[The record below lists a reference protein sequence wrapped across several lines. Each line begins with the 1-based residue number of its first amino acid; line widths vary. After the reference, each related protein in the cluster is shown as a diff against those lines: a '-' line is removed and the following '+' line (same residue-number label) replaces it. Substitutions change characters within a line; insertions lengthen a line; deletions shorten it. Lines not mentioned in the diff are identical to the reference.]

1 MPLWFLLTLGG
12 VLFVSFA
19 EIAQK
24 IVISGKSEISAE
36 TNNFIVWGIQSF
48 FAFIFIIFF
57 ASHDFSLL
65 SHIPLNFLLII
76 PVLYFWGGTLY
87 YSSYKE
93 GSVSISNILVGI
105 SSVVST
111 FLGITFFGESSN
123 LYKLIGLLL
132 IIIAIVF
139 VNYSKNQKL
148 TRSNLLA
155 LAGGVIFGLTF
166 TFDKRFVL
174 NIGPH
179 LYQFLL
185 CFSVAAISLVFR
197 GKKIISELKNVKIAD
212 LKVMFMSAT
221 FFFGYNKLLFWAY
234 QNSGEVGRIDAI
246 NNTVIFFVI
255 VLEFL
260 ILKERS
266 NMFRKFVAA
275 VIAFTGVT
283 LLALAK

>member
-1 MPLWFLLTLGG
+1 MPLWFLLTIGG

-24 IVISGKSEISAE
+24 LVIGGKSDISAE
-36 TNNFIVWGIQSF
+36 TNNFIVWGIQSL
-48 FAFIFIIFF
+48 FALIFILL
-57 ASHDFSLL
+57 FSAGDLNL
-65 SHIPLNFLLII
+65 ISKVPINFLLII

-111 FLGITFFGESSN
+111 FLGIVFFKESSN
-123 LYKLIGLLL
+123 IFKLIGLLL
-132 IIIAIVF
+132 VITAIVY

-148 TRSNLLA
+148 TKSNLLA
-155 LAGGVIFGLTF
+155 LAGGIIFGTTF
-166 TFDKRFVL
+166 TIDKRFVL
-174 NIGPH
+174 DIGPH

-185 CFSVAAISLVFR
+185 CMSVPLVSLLFR
-197 GKKIISELKNVKIAD
+197 GRKIISELKNIKQSDFKIM
-212 LKVMFMSAT
+212 LTSAF

-234 QNSGEVGRIDAI
+234 QKSGEVGRIDAI

-255 VLEFL
+255 ILEFL
-260 ILKERS
+260 ILKEKS
-266 NMFRKFVAA
+266 NILRKFIAA
-275 VIAFTGVT
+275 SIAFVGVT